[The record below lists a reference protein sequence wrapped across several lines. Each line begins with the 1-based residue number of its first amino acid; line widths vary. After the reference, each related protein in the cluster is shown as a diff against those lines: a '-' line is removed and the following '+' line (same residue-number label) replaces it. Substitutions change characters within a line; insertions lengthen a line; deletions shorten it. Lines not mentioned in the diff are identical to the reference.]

1 MQMHNITSVYS
12 KSYEKQ
18 MNKIS
23 LVSLSFAALVA
34 SLITTPSH
42 AEIITT
48 IQNTPIPSLW
58 SNYYS
63 SAPGTLEIVN
73 VTGQGGDLETNAP
86 VGKGV
91 LKMQTTASSDS
102 RSEVVNQNFHGTV
115 GSFISDGA
123 LSYNYYQQ
131 SGGPSNTISPAFKF
145 EVLDFTPLAGSA
157 FSTFVFEPI
166 YNGGIVFDSWQSV
179 TLDLNT
185 ALFWNTGI
193 YEFDDRNIRMTLAA
207 WNTLF
212 LGSLADALMTTVSFG
227 IGSGTPGQTSYIDG
241 LEFSNGNFSA
251 LSADFDAPAPSPV
264 PVPAALPL
272 YGTGLALMG
281 IMGWRKRRNK
291 IKQ

>member
-1 MQMHNITSVYS
+1 MY
-12 KSYEKQ
+12 KF
-18 MNKIS
+18 S
-23 LVSLSFAALVA
+23 LTSLSFITIAAFM
-34 SLITTPSH
+34 ITTPSH
-42 AEIITT
+42 ADIITT
-48 IQNTPIPSLW
+48 IQNTPIPGLW

-63 SAPGTLEIVN
+63 SEPGTLEIVN

-91 LKMQTTASSDS
+91 LKMQTTASNDS
-102 RSEVVNQNFHGTV
+102 RSEVVNQGFHGTV

-131 SGGPSNTISPAFKF
+131 SGGLSNSVSPAFKF
-145 EVLDFTPLAGSA
+145 EVLDFTLPPLETDG

-166 YNGGIVFDSWQSV
+166 YNGGIVFNTWQSV

-193 YEFDDRNIRMTLAA
+193 YGFEDRNIRMTLAA
-207 WNTLF
+207 WNTF
-212 LGSLADALMTTVSFG
+212 FSGTLADALMTTVSFG

-241 LEFSNGNFSA
+241 LEFSNGNFST

-281 IMGWRKRRNK
+281 FMGWRKRRSKEN
-291 IKQ
+291 